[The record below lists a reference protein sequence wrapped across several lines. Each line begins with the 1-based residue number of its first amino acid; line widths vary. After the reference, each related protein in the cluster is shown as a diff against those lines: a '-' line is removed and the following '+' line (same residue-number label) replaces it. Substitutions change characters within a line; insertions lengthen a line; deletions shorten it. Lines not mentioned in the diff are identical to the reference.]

1 MSYRLEFKINALPS
15 STNSIGRKH
24 WAVKAREAREWKT
37 LVAIMSKSKGLPT
50 TPLKKA
56 KLTLTRGS
64 SVSPDADGLVSSFK
78 HVIDGLVYAKVLEN
92 DRMDNIGMPD
102 YRWEKAPQNNGWI
115 SVVVEEVG

>member
-1 MSYRLEFKINALPS
+1 MAYRLEFRINVLPS

-24 WAVKAREAREWKT
+24 WTIKAKEAREWKT
-37 LVAIMSKSKGLPT
+37 WVALMAKSKGLPKA
-50 TPLKKA
+50 PLKKA
-56 KLTLTRGS
+56 NLTLTRGS
-64 SVSPDADGLVSSFK
+64 SVAPDADGLVSSFK

-102 YRWEKAPQNNGWI
+102 YRWEKAPQKNGWI